1 MSEWKSLGTKLR
13 LAREA
18 KGLSLERLA
27 RDLNLQES
35 VLRSLEADCYEQ
47 LPMGGE
53 RPLVRQVA
61 ERLEVDL
68 LEHQDA
74 WDSLPGG
81 MAEESPDPRRERL
94 ERIVMGVLT
103 AGSMGL
109 LAWLVVPGP
118 NLKRGALD
126 ESQAQ
131 PSGPRSGLQTAG
143 ETRLPLRGTNRDYPV
158 LGEALPEV
166 PRTAEG
172 LLVILR
178 AQDSSMVHIVADGLD
193 EKRTLQVSGPWLL
206 RVKGAFTITLDNAG
220 VVSLEV
226 AGRNIRHGQSV
237 GETWVGRFN
246 AEGQWLRP
254 KAPEEPPPTTPE
266 VDPEAP
272 GEH

>member
-1 MSEWKSLGTKLR
+1 MSEQKSLGTMLR
-13 LAREA
+13 MAREA

-35 VLRSLEADCYEQ
+35 VLRSLEADVYEQ

-68 LEHQDA
+68 VEHQAA
-74 WDSLPGG
+74 WEALPGS

-94 ERIVMGVLT
+94 ERMVMGVLT
-103 AGSMGL
+103 AGSIGL
-109 LAWLVVPGP
+109 MAWLVVPGP

-126 ESQAQ
+126 ESQGQ
-131 PSGPRSGLQTAG
+131 PSGPRSGLQPVA
-143 ETRLPLRGTNRDYPV
+143 ETRLPPRGANHDYPV
-158 LGEALPEV
+158 LGEVLPEV
-166 PRTAEG
+166 PRTEDG

-178 AQDSSMVHIVADGLD
+178 AQDASQVHIVAAGLN
-193 EKRTLQVSGPWLL
+193 EERTLQVSGPWLL

-220 VVSLEV
+220 VVSVEV
-226 AGRNIRHGQSV
+226 AGRSIRHGQSV

-272 GEH
+272 REH

>member
-1 MSEWKSLGTKLR
+1 MSEQKSLGTMLR

-27 RDLNLQES
+27 RDLSLQES
-35 VLRSLEADCYEQ
+35 VLRSLEADVYEQ
-47 LPMGGE
+47 LPTGGE

-68 LEHQDA
+68 TKYQEA
-74 WDSLPGG
+74 WESLPGS
-81 MAEESPDPRRERL
+81 MAEESPDPRQERL

-103 AGSMGL
+103 AGSIGL

-118 NLKRGALD
+118 NLKRGQQD
-126 ESQAQ
+126 ESPVQH
-131 PSGPRSGLQTAG
+131 SGPRPGLQTAV
-143 ETRLPLRGTNRDYPV
+143 ETHLPRRGTNHDYPV
-158 LGEALPEV
+158 LGEVLPEV
-166 PRTAEG
+166 PRTEEG

-178 AQDSSMVHIVADGLD
+178 AQDASLVHIVAEGLD

-206 RVKGAFTITLDNAG
+206 RVKGAFIITLDNAG
-220 VVSLEV
+220 VVSVEV

-246 AEGQWLRP
+246 AEGLWMRP
-254 KAPEEPPPTTPE
+254 KPPEEPPATAPE

-272 GEH
+272 R